1 MNKTKGFTALLCAA
15 AMLFA
20 FASCKNDSDDDDST
34 PASSSSTSTATNT
47 STNGS
52 TGNGSASTGS
62 TTTANTT
69 TVYVY
74 DDGKGDVSTVTLYAN
89 NTFVCHE
96 YESFED
102 SGVNVVL
109 DLDMISGT
117 YTGNSASD
125 GTIKLTTLKSSESD
139 DEIATAIKNAVNA
152 GKTSITI
159 TNADLPLQSVSTP
172 QTVTGTIVSG
182 TLVVGGTAYTKQ

>member
-1 MNKTKGFTALLCAA
+1 MNKTKGLTALLCAV

-34 PASSSSTSTATNT
+34 PASSSSTSTST
-47 STNGS
+47 TNGS
-52 TGNGSASTGS
+52 NGTGSASTGS

-139 DEIATAIKNAVNA
+139 DEIATAIQNAVNA
-152 GKTSITI
+152 GKTSVTI

-182 TLVVGGTAYTKQ
+182 TLFVEGTAYTKQ